1 MRRKALSLGLAA
13 VLLLCGCGQKSE
25 TAAATPAQAVT
36 ASAAQSSTAR
46 PVSTGVTPEQFG
58 AKGDGI
64 ADDLQA
70 LQAAM
75 QQASASGQPLELT
88 AGAVYRFSSSLGL
101 PSGLTIQGNGA
112 VLLSDIQYPDLRED
126 RVAVEL
132 MKDSDD
138 DRAHDVRLEN
148 VTFRAADSCQAN
160 YMLRVMLARNV
171 EFVGCTFDCEPNEW
185 GRCAADLY
193 GGNEN
198 IRFEGCVFRQ
208 MTSGASGGIWVRNW
222 TDRVESR
229 NIRFQNCEFYKSGAD
244 ELLAVWGWGGAVRDV
259 VLSGCSFYETQT
271 QEALDADHRPVW
283 FITLGQSGT
292 TDVRMEDCTVRAEYC
307 ETIFRMVG
315 DKTRAVV
322 DNCDI
327 TMKQP
332 DSMAKHDMKKGANPM
347 LARGNDRAD
356 GSTVIQNSRITLSGD
371 NGRRICYQLSA
382 LKGNTLDV
390 SLGYGIASTK
400 EVSGNTIR
408 GRIRHKVFQDCSG
421 VENNNVEVRRFSILG

>member
-1 MRRKALSLGLAA
+1 MNVKIKALAFVLMA

-193 GGNEN
+193 GGNE
-198 IRFEGCVFRQ
+198 
-208 MTSGASGGIWVRNW
+208 
-222 TDRVESR
+222 

>member
-1 MRRKALSLGLAA
+1 M
-13 VLLLCGCGQKSE
+13 
-25 TAAATPAQAVT
+25 
-36 ASAAQSSTAR
+36 AR
-46 PVSTGVTPEQFG
+46 PVNTGVTPEQFG

-75 QQASASGQPLELT
+75 QQASASGRPLELT
-88 AGAVYRFSSSLGL
+88 AGVVYRFSSCLGL
-101 PSGLTIQGNGA
+101 PSGLTIRGNGA
-112 VLLSDIQYPDLRED
+112 VLLSDIQYHDLKED

-271 QEALDADHRPVW
+271 QEALDAGHRPAW

-292 TDVRMEDCTVRAEYC
+292 TDVRMEDCTVRAEHC

-332 DSMAKHDMKKGANPM
+332 DSMAEHDMKKGANPM

-390 SLGYGIASTK
+390 SLGCGIASTK

-421 VENNNVEVRRFSILG
+421 VENNNVDVRRFSILG

>member
-1 MRRKALSLGLAA
+1 MNVKIKALAFVLMA

-25 TAAATPAQAVT
+25 TAAVTPAQAVT

-75 QQASASGQPLELT
+75 QQASASGRPLELT
-88 AGAVYRFSSSLGL
+88 ARAVYRFSSCLGL

-112 VLLSDIQYPDLRED
+112 VLLGDIQYPDLRED

-198 IRFEGCVFRQ
+198 IRFEGCVFHQ
-208 MTSGASGGIWVRNW
+208 MTSGASGGIWVHNW

-229 NIRFQNCEFYKSGAD
+229 NIRF
-244 ELLAVWGWGGAVRDV
+244 
-259 VLSGCSFYETQT
+259 
-271 QEALDADHRPVW
+271 
-283 FITLGQSGT
+283 
-292 TDVRMEDCTVRAEYC
+292 
-307 ETIFRMVG
+307 
-315 DKTRAVV
+315 
-322 DNCDI
+322 
-327 TMKQP
+327 
-332 DSMAKHDMKKGANPM
+332 
-347 LARGNDRAD
+347 
-356 GSTVIQNSRITLSGD
+356 
-371 NGRRICYQLSA
+371 
-382 LKGNTLDV
+382 
-390 SLGYGIASTK
+390 
-400 EVSGNTIR
+400 
-408 GRIRHKVFQDCSG
+408 
-421 VENNNVEVRRFSILG
+421 

>member
-1 MRRKALSLGLAA
+1 MKIKALSFVLTAA
-13 VLLLCGCGQKSE
+13 LLLCGCGQKSG
-25 TAAATPAQAVT
+25 AAAAAQAQAVT
-36 ASAAQSSTAR
+36 ASAVQSSTAR

-64 ADDLQA
+64 ADDLLA

-75 QQASASGQPLELT
+75 QQASASGQSLELT
-88 AGAVYRFSSSLGL
+88 AGAVYRFSSCLGL
-101 PSGLTIQGNGA
+101 PSGLTIRGNGA
-112 VLLSDIQYPDLRED
+112 VLLSDIQYPDLKED
-126 RVAVEL
+126 RVAVGL
-132 MKDSDD
+132 MGDSND
-138 DRAHDVRLEN
+138 DRIHDVRLEN

-160 YMLRVMLARNV
+160 YMLRVMRARNV

-198 IRFEGCVFRQ
+198 IRFEGCVFHQ

-244 ELLAVWGWGGAVRDV
+244 ELLAVWGWSGAVRDV

-271 QEALDADHRPVW
+271 QEALDADYRPVW
-283 FITLGQSGT
+283 LITLGQSGT
-292 TDVRMEDCTVRAEYC
+292 TDVRMEDCTVRAEHC
-307 ETIFRMVG
+307 ETIFHMVG

-327 TMKQP
+327 TLNQP
-332 DSMAKHDMKKGANPM
+332 DDVAGHDIRKSANPM
-347 LARGNDRAD
+347 LAQGNGRAD
-356 GSTVIQNSRITLSGD
+356 GSTVIQNSRIVLSGD
-371 NGRRICYQLSA
+371 EGRRISYRLSA
-382 LKGNTLDV
+382 LRDNTLDV
-390 SLGYGIASTK
+390 SLGHGITGTS

-408 GRIRHKVFQDCSG
+408 GRIQHKIFEDCSN
-421 VENNNVEVRRFSILG
+421 VRNNHVTVRRFSLPG

>member
-1 MRRKALSLGLAA
+1 MKIKALAFVLMA

-25 TAAATPAQAVT
+25 TAAAAPAQAVT
-36 ASAAQSSTAR
+36 ASAVRSSTAR

-75 QQASASGQPLELT
+75 QQASAAGRPLELT
-88 AGAVYRFSSSLGL
+88 AGAVYRFSSCLGL

-185 GRCAADLY
+185 GRGAADLY

-229 NIRFQNCEFYKSGAD
+229 NIRFQNCEF
-244 ELLAVWGWGGAVRDV
+244 
-259 VLSGCSFYETQT
+259 
-271 QEALDADHRPVW
+271 
-283 FITLGQSGT
+283 
-292 TDVRMEDCTVRAEYC
+292 
-307 ETIFRMVG
+307 
-315 DKTRAVV
+315 
-322 DNCDI
+322 
-327 TMKQP
+327 
-332 DSMAKHDMKKGANPM
+332 
-347 LARGNDRAD
+347 
-356 GSTVIQNSRITLSGD
+356 
-371 NGRRICYQLSA
+371 
-382 LKGNTLDV
+382 
-390 SLGYGIASTK
+390 
-400 EVSGNTIR
+400 
-408 GRIRHKVFQDCSG
+408 
-421 VENNNVEVRRFSILG
+421 

>member
-1 MRRKALSLGLAA
+1 MA

-25 TAAATPAQAVT
+25 TAAVTPAQAVT

-70 LQAAM
+70 LQTAM
-75 QQASASGQPLELT
+75 QQASAAGRPLELT
-88 AGAVYRFSSSLGL
+88 AGAVYRFSSCLGL

-138 DRAHDVRLEN
+138 DCAHDVRLEN

-185 GRCAADLY
+185 GRGAADLY

-198 IRFEGCVFRQ
+198 IRFEGCVFHQ

-283 FITLGQSGT
+283 FITLGQH
-292 TDVRMEDCTVRAEYC
+292 RR
-307 ETIFRMVG
+307 
-315 DKTRAVV
+315 
-322 DNCDI
+322 
-327 TMKQP
+327 P
-332 DSMAKHDMKKGANPM
+332 DGGLHRPCGVLRDHFPY
-347 LARGNDRAD
+347 
-356 GSTVIQNSRITLSGD
+356 
-371 NGRRICYQLSA
+371 GRR
-382 LKGNTLDV
+382 
-390 SLGYGIASTK
+390 
-400 EVSGNTIR
+400 
-408 GRIRHKVFQDCSG
+408 
-421 VENNNVEVRRFSILG
+421 

>member
-1 MRRKALSLGLAA
+1 MKIKALAFVLTA

-36 ASAAQSSTAR
+36 APAAQSSMAR
-46 PVSTGVTPEQFG
+46 P
-58 AKGDGI
+58 A
-64 ADDLQA
+64 
-70 LQAAM
+70 
-75 QQASASGQPLELT
+75 
-88 AGAVYRFSSSLGL
+88 
-101 PSGLTIQGNGA
+101 
-112 VLLSDIQYPDLRED
+112 
-126 RVAVEL
+126 
-132 MKDSDD
+132 
-138 DRAHDVRLEN
+138 
-148 VTFRAADSCQAN
+148 
-160 YMLRVMLARNV
+160 
-171 EFVGCTFDCEPNEW
+171 
-185 GRCAADLY
+185 
-193 GGNEN
+193 
-198 IRFEGCVFRQ
+198 
-208 MTSGASGGIWVRNW
+208 
-222 TDRVESR
+222 
-229 NIRFQNCEFYKSGAD
+229 
-244 ELLAVWGWGGAVRDV
+244 
-259 VLSGCSFYETQT
+259 
-271 QEALDADHRPVW
+271 W

-332 DSMAKHDMKKGANPM
+332 DSMAEHDMKKGANPM

-390 SLGYGIASTK
+390 SLGCGIASTK

-421 VENNNVEVRRFSILG
+421 VENNNVDVRRFSILG

>member
-1 MRRKALSLGLAA
+1 M
-13 VLLLCGCGQKSE
+13 
-25 TAAATPAQAVT
+25 
-36 ASAAQSSTAR
+36 
-46 PVSTGVTPEQFG
+46 
-58 AKGDGI
+58 
-64 ADDLQA
+64 
-70 LQAAM
+70 
-75 QQASASGQPLELT
+75 
-88 AGAVYRFSSSLGL
+88 
-101 PSGLTIQGNGA
+101 
-112 VLLSDIQYPDLRED
+112 
-126 RVAVEL
+126 
-132 MKDSDD
+132 
-138 DRAHDVRLEN
+138 
-148 VTFRAADSCQAN
+148 
-160 YMLRVMLARNV
+160 
-171 EFVGCTFDCEPNEW
+171 
-185 GRCAADLY
+185 
-193 GGNEN
+193 
-198 IRFEGCVFRQ
+198 FRQ

-259 VLSGCSFYETQT
+259 VLSGCSFDETQT
-271 QEALDADHRPVW
+271 QEALDAGHRPVW

-332 DSMAKHDMKKGANPM
+332 DSMAEHDMKKGANPM

-421 VENNNVEVRRFSILG
+421 VENNKVEVRRFSILG

>member
-1 MRRKALSLGLAA
+1 M
-13 VLLLCGCGQKSE
+13 
-25 TAAATPAQAVT
+25 
-36 ASAAQSSTAR
+36 
-46 PVSTGVTPEQFG
+46 
-58 AKGDGI
+58 
-64 ADDLQA
+64 
-70 LQAAM
+70 
-75 QQASASGQPLELT
+75 
-88 AGAVYRFSSSLGL
+88 
-101 PSGLTIQGNGA
+101 
-112 VLLSDIQYPDLRED
+112 
-126 RVAVEL
+126 
-132 MKDSDD
+132 
-138 DRAHDVRLEN
+138 
-148 VTFRAADSCQAN
+148 
-160 YMLRVMLARNV
+160 
-171 EFVGCTFDCEPNEW
+171 GCTFDCEPNEW
-185 GRCAADLY
+185 GRGAADLY

-347 LARGNDRAD
+347 LTRGNDRAD

-390 SLGYGIASTK
+390 SLGYGIAGTK

>member
-1 MRRKALSLGLAA
+1 MR
-13 VLLLCGCGQKSE
+13 
-25 TAAATPAQAVT
+25 
-36 ASAAQSSTAR
+36 
-46 PVSTGVTPEQFG
+46 
-58 AKGDGI
+58 
-64 ADDLQA
+64 
-70 LQAAM
+70 
-75 QQASASGQPLELT
+75 
-88 AGAVYRFSSSLGL
+88 
-101 PSGLTIQGNGA
+101 N
-112 VLLSDIQYPDLRED
+112 
-126 RVAVEL
+126 
-132 MKDSDD
+132 
-138 DRAHDVRLEN
+138 
-148 VTFRAADSCQAN
+148 
-160 YMLRVMLARNV
+160 
-171 EFVGCTFDCEPNEW
+171 
-185 GRCAADLY
+185 
-193 GGNEN
+193 
-198 IRFEGCVFRQ
+198 
-208 MTSGASGGIWVRNW
+208 
-222 TDRVESR
+222 
-229 NIRFQNCEFYKSGAD
+229 
-244 ELLAVWGWGGAVRDV
+244 V

-292 TDVRMEDCTVRAEYC
+292 TDVRMEGCTVRAEYC

-347 LARGNDRAD
+347 LTRGNDRAD
-356 GSTVIQNSRITLSGD
+356 GD

-390 SLGYGIASTK
+390 SLGYGIAGTK

>member
-1 MRRKALSLGLAA
+1 M
-13 VLLLCGCGQKSE
+13 
-25 TAAATPAQAVT
+25 
-36 ASAAQSSTAR
+36 
-46 PVSTGVTPEQFG
+46 
-58 AKGDGI
+58 
-64 ADDLQA
+64 
-70 LQAAM
+70 
-75 QQASASGQPLELT
+75 
-88 AGAVYRFSSSLGL
+88 
-101 PSGLTIQGNGA
+101 
-112 VLLSDIQYPDLRED
+112 
-126 RVAVEL
+126 
-132 MKDSDD
+132 
-138 DRAHDVRLEN
+138 
-148 VTFRAADSCQAN
+148 
-160 YMLRVMLARNV
+160 
-171 EFVGCTFDCEPNEW
+171 
-185 GRCAADLY
+185 
-193 GGNEN
+193 
-198 IRFEGCVFRQ
+198 
-208 MTSGASGGIWVRNW
+208 
-222 TDRVESR
+222 
-229 NIRFQNCEFYKSGAD
+229 
-244 ELLAVWGWGGAVRDV
+244 
-259 VLSGCSFYETQT
+259 
-271 QEALDADHRPVW
+271 W

-327 TMKQP
+327 TMKQS

>member
-1 MRRKALSLGLAA
+1 MKIKALSFVLMA

-58 AKGDGI
+58 TKGDGI
-64 ADDLQA
+64 ADDLRA

-75 QQASASGQPLELT
+75 QQASASGRPLELT
-88 AGAVYRFSSSLGL
+88 AGAVYRFSSCLGL

-185 GRCAADLY
+185 GAAPPTCMAATR
-193 GGNEN
+193 
-198 IRFEGCVFRQ
+198 I
-208 MTSGASGGIWVRNW
+208 S
-222 TDRVESR
+222 
-229 NIRFQNCEFYKSGAD
+229 
-244 ELLAVWGWGGAVRDV
+244 
-259 VLSGCSFYETQT
+259 VL
-271 QEALDADHRPVW
+271 
-283 FITLGQSGT
+283 
-292 TDVRMEDCTVRAEYC
+292 
-307 ETIFRMVG
+307 
-315 DKTRAVV
+315 RAV
-322 DNCDI
+322 C
-327 TMKQP
+327 
-332 DSMAKHDMKKGANPM
+332 
-347 LARGNDRAD
+347 
-356 GSTVIQNSRITLSGD
+356 STR
-371 NGRRICYQLSA
+371 
-382 LKGNTLDV
+382 
-390 SLGYGIASTK
+390 
-400 EVSGNTIR
+400 
-408 GRIRHKVFQDCSG
+408 
-421 VENNNVEVRRFSILG
+421 

>member
-1 MRRKALSLGLAA
+1 
-13 VLLLCGCGQKSE
+13 
-25 TAAATPAQAVT
+25 
-36 ASAAQSSTAR
+36 
-46 PVSTGVTPEQFG
+46 
-58 AKGDGI
+58 
-64 ADDLQA
+64 
-70 LQAAM
+70 
-75 QQASASGQPLELT
+75 
-88 AGAVYRFSSSLGL
+88 
-101 PSGLTIQGNGA
+101 
-112 VLLSDIQYPDLRED
+112 
-126 RVAVEL
+126 
-132 MKDSDD
+132 
-138 DRAHDVRLEN
+138 
-148 VTFRAADSCQAN
+148 
-160 YMLRVMLARNV
+160 
-171 EFVGCTFDCEPNEW
+171 
-185 GRCAADLY
+185 
-193 GGNEN
+193 
-198 IRFEGCVFRQ
+198 

-271 QEALDADHRPVW
+271 QEALDADHRPAW

-390 SLGYGIASTK
+390 SLGYGIAGTK